1 MWAGFLSVSRSDH
14 GLLINPDH
22 GGSISDC
29 PTPPWDDLRVICGI
43 LIWCI
48 TLLITLYRSDHVI
61 GSAGVHDRPMET
73 WDDLSGAVS
82 PLIAGFVLRCSY
94 DLFKAK
100 LEYDIGRNVRCG

>member
-1 MWAGFLSVSRSDH
+1 
-14 GLLINPDH
+14 
-22 GGSISDC
+22 
-29 PTPPWDDLRVICGI
+29 
-43 LIWCI
+43 
-48 TLLITLYRSDHVI
+48 VI